1 MLAVWREQGLTKS
14 EIRALEITF
23 ARGNNKMKEICN
35 VLTDKKELLE
45 SISEPEI
52 QMIKAMDEW
61 TVMQKVKKDYKD
73 FEELQQINGKAID
86 NLYNQIRVR

>member
-1 MLAVWREQGLTKS
+1 
-14 EIRALEITF
+14 
-23 ARGNNKMKEICN
+23 MKEICN

-73 FEELQQINGKAID
+73 S
-86 NLYNQIRVR
+86 RVNK